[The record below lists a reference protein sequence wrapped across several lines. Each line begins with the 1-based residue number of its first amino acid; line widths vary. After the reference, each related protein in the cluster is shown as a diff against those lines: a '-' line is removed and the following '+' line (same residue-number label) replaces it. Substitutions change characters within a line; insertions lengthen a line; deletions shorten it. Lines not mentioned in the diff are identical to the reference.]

1 LWQVKVKTKTT
12 DIVDGFS
19 LCEME
24 EKMKK
29 TKVFYLVV
37 VLAVSALLLSA
48 ANARAVSEEA
58 RRHMDRGQAAV
69 EMANAPEDYEAAI
82 KEFKQAIRLAPTW
95 PAPYYSLGLAQEK
108 AGKFREA
115 VTSFKQYLRLAPNAS
130 DAKMVKSLI
139 NKLEYKAEKI
149 LTVPEII
156 DVLVSLSDEKIWQVV
171 GDCKKDNY
179 DTWYDNKLDFR
190 RLDFKREGDDAVK
203 SLKDFQYE
211 PYPTFQTL
219 KVTGPVLKY
228 ITTRNVSGGTKDTR
242 KDPDLTA
249 IMEHEV
255 TVVSKRLVKV
265 NQKVLRGG
273 HGAGVATGERFSCTF
288 QKK

>member
-1 LWQVKVKTKTT
+1 MYRRQIGCLIG
-12 DIVDGFS
+12 IVI
-19 LCEME
+19 L
-24 EKMKK
+24 
-29 TKVFYLVV
+29 
-37 VLAVSALLLSA
+37 LAWVSVTLA
-48 ANARAVSEEA
+48 ATVSEEA
-58 RRHMDRGQAAV
+58 QRYMDRGLAAV
-69 EMANAPEDYEAAI
+69 EMAKTPDDYERAI
-82 KEFKQAIRLAPTW
+82 SEFEKARSLAPDW
-95 PAPYYSLGLAQEK
+95 SDVYYNLGLVQEK
-108 AGKFREA
+108 AGKYGAA
-115 VTSFKQYLRLAPNAS
+115 VVNLKKYLRLAPNSSEA
-130 DAKMVKSLI
+130 AEVKSLI
-139 NKLEYKAEKI
+139 NKLEYKAEQV

-171 GDCKKDNY
+171 GDCKKDNF
-179 DTWYDNKLDFR
+179 DTWYGNKLDFR

-228 ITTRNVSGGTKDTR
+228 ITTRNVDSR

-273 HGAGVATGERFSCTF
+273 LVNGVSDGQRFSCTF
-288 QKK
+288 RVK